1 MDPAPSSAPLV
12 PAWLARL
19 PDWARRP
26 WAVAA
31 AVAAVVAASA
41 AVVLFL
47 LRPPAGP
54 APALTLPRADAGVA
68 PVAGS
73 PAPPTTGGMV
83 TVHVAGAVASPGV
96 YALPAAARVA
106 DVLVAAGGSLPDA
119 DLDRINL
126 ATRLNDG
133 DRVYV
138 PRRGEMLPPGGAGP
152 TGAGAA
158 AGASAAPGPSTSA
171 AGPIDLNAATV
182 EQLDT
187 LPGIGPATA
196 QAIVSYRNRHG
207 RFRSVTE
214 LVEVPGIGPAKL
226 EAIRTLVRV

>member
-1 MDPAPSSAPLV
+1 MDPSSPSPLRS
-12 PAWLARL
+12 AWLERV

-26 WAVAA
+26 GALA
-31 AVAAVVAASA
+31 AVAAVAALA
-41 AVVLFL
+41 IVAVVFV
-47 LRPPAGP
+47 LRAPAGP
-54 APALTLPRADAGVA
+54 PASLALPRADAGTVA
-68 PVAGS
+68 SAS
-73 PAPPTTGGMV
+73 PAAPGASAPPSTGGMV
-83 TVHVAGAVASPGV
+83 TVHAAGAVASPGV

-138 PRRGEMLPPGGAGP
+138 PRRGEVMPTGVAGAEGGGAS
-152 TGAGAA
+152 TAG
-158 AGASAAPGPSTSA
+158 SSTTA
-171 AGPIDLNAATV
+171 AGPIDLNGATV

-214 LVEVPGIGPAKL
+214 LLEVPGIGPSKL

>member
-1 MDPAPSSAPLV
+1 VDPPPSSSSPSV

-26 WAVAA
+26 WAL
-31 AVAAVVAASA
+31 VAAVVGVAALVGM
-41 AVVLFL
+41 AVVFVLQ
-47 LRPPAGP
+47 PPAGP
-54 APALTLPRADAGVA
+54 PPALTLPRADAGSAAA
-68 PVAGS
+68 PSG
-73 PAPPTTGGMV
+73 PAPSTTAGMV
-83 TVHVAGAVASPGV
+83 TVHAAGAVASPGV

-106 DVLVAAGGSLPDA
+106 DVLLAAGGSLPDA

-126 ATRLNDG
+126 ATRVDDG

-138 PRRGEMLPPGGAGP
+138 PRRGEIVPPPEGSGLAGG
-152 TGAGAA
+152 TSTAA
-158 AGASAAPGPSTSA
+158 GPSTTAS
-171 AGPIDLNAATV
+171 GPIDLNAATI

-214 LVEVPGIGPAKL
+214 LLEVPGIGPSKL